1 MKRIFAALLALCCL
15 LSACGA
21 PPGGAENNSGTA
33 SGLSPSAA
41 GPDTGAPEP
50 DVAGKKVQTGSQGSY
65 ETLEYET
72 ELVDL
77 ERLGHGEPV
86 LICETEP
93 IDWFKGERREW
104 HKEKVEIWGYDA
116 RSFDL
121 SGEDLSDIED
131 PTSISFNT
139 RTIWPDADKLPPDYD
154 AEAILELGKD
164 PGLGIRALHEQGIT
178 GESVSIAI
186 IDQALYT
193 GHEQYRDNLML
204 YECIHQPAADEAVL
218 HGAAVASIAVG
229 KDTGVAPGAKLY
241 YIASTFGEYTADGEY
256 LFDASIMA
264 QCIDRVLQINT
275 QLPEDER
282 IRVISISRGANRN
295 NTGFPELAAAIER
308 ANEQGI
314 LVLTTTTRYFYD
326 GFNLQGMGRE
336 CMADPND
343 PASYTTAAWLG
354 TSQPVGKENAI
365 NVPMG
370 ARTYAACGGAEGYEW
385 SGEGGLSWAVPWMA
399 GFYALCCQVE
409 PELTPEQ
416 FIRVVN
422 ETAVLKLK
430 NGALKNVEVKYA
442 LKYDYGKI
450 IDPAAIAA
458 LRDA

>member
-1 MKRIFAALLALCCL
+1 MKRIFAVLLALCCL

-21 PPGGAENNSGTA
+21 PESASSDAGART
-33 SGLSPSAA
+33 
-41 GPDTGAPEP
+41 DF
-50 DVAGKKVQTGSQGSY
+50 QW
-65 ETLEYET
+65 EYET

-93 IDWFKGERREW
+93 IDWFKGDGREW
-104 HKEKVEIWGYDA
+104 QKKKVETWGYDA

-139 RTIWPDADKLPPDYD
+139 RTIWPDADKLPPDFD

-178 GESVSIAI
+178 GEGVGIAI

-204 YECIHQPAADEAVL
+204 YECIHEVAADEAMM

-241 YIASTFGEYTADGEY
+241 YIASTFGEYTADGRY

-282 IRVISISRGANRN
+282 IRVISISKGANRN
-295 NTGFPELAAAIER
+295 ATGFPKLAAAIER
-308 ANEQGI
+308 ANEQGVF
-314 LVLTTTTRYFYD
+314 VLTTETKVFYD
-326 GFNLQGMGRE
+326 GFNLWGMGRE

-343 PASYTTAAWLG
+343 PASYTPAAWVDFTRLG
-354 TSQPVGKENAI
+354 AVMNAI

-370 ARTYAACGGAEGYEW
+370 ARTYAGCGGAAYYEW
-385 SGEGGLSWAVPWMA
+385 NGEGGLSWAVPWMA

-422 ETAVLKLK
+422 ETAVLDLK
-430 NGALKNVEVKYA
+430 NDAVQYGA

-450 IDPAAIAA
+450 IDPAAVIAA